1 MSKSKK
7 ENQKLSGLF
16 GYGGKWAVV
25 VMLKVIALL
34 PFGCL
39 YFLSDVLYLVIK
51 DLVKYR
57 NEVIT
62 DNLIH
67 AFPEKSAGEILQLR
81 NKFYRYFCDVSLESI
96 KLYRLSEKELKKR
109 VKFSGAEE
117 LNDLAE
123 KRNGA
128 LLLAFHYN
136 NWEWSGALQQ
146 ELNCKLLMVYN
157 KMRDNEPMDNF
168 LKKARERWG
177 GEAVQMGRAAKVSFR
192 YFEQQQPVLVGL
204 IADQRALASSP
215 MWAVFMNREAAFFS
229 GPVKIARKTNQPI
242 FFQQAKRLGRGMYE
256 YSYSLLVDKPAQTDD
271 REILLRY
278 IEKME
283 EVIKSNPEYYLWSHK
298 RWKHKR
304 PEGTAL
310 IQ

>member
-1 MSKSKK
+1 MSKNKIQ
-7 ENQKLSGLF
+7 NQKSSGLF
-16 GYGGKWAVV
+16 RQPAKWAVV
-25 VMLKVIALL
+25 VLLKAIALL

-39 YFLSDVLYLVIK
+39 YFLSDVLYLLLK
-51 DLVKYR
+51 GLFKYR
-57 NEVIT
+57 NEVIA

-67 AFPEKSAGEILQLR
+67 AFPEKSAREILQLR

-109 VKFSGAEE
+109 VKFSGTEE

-128 LLLAFHYN
+128 ILLAFHYN
-136 NWEWSGALQQ
+136 NWEWSSALQQ
-146 ELNCKLLMVYN
+146 KLNCPLLMVYN
-157 KMRDNEPMDNF
+157 KMRDNQPMDDF
-168 LKKARERWG
+168 LQKAREKWG
-177 GEAVQMGRAAKVSFR
+177 GEAVSMRRAAKVAFR
-192 YFEQQQPVLVGL
+192 YFAKKQPVVLGL
-204 IADQRALASSP
+204 IADQCALASSP
-215 MWAVFMNREAAFFS
+215 LWAMFLNREAAFFQ
-229 GPVKIARKTNQPI
+229 GPVTIARKTNQPV
-242 FFQQAKRLGRGMYE
+242 FFQEVVRLDRGKYE
-256 YSYSLLVDKPAQTDD
+256 YRYSLLVEDPSKLNAN
-271 REILLRY
+271 EILLLY

-283 EVIKSNPEYYLWSHK
+283 EVIKSDPEYYLWSHK